1 MRPPR
6 IIGPLAAILLALVPL
21 APAAGAAD
29 ANPLLR
35 RLLAIAGLTAAPG
48 QMRSEEVEPG
58 SIWLATVE
66 TGARRQL
73 TSGGGYLSPVFAPDG
88 RTILALKTGVVV
100 AIPLSGGPPRPLRAA
115 NGALKIVG
123 FDSLNPQELLLLMTR
138 VDAPLASLSLAD
150 GSLQL
155 LPVDPGSSE
164 QQRLL
169 GTIRNQDRTYG
180 MTRLYS
186 RIERRE
192 GLLRPVEWTDIH
204 IASGSAPPR
213 NISQCDGVNCAQPA
227 LSPDGRSVA
236 FIRSSE

>member
-1 MRPPR
+1 
-6 IIGPLAAILLALVPL
+6 V
-21 APAAGAAD
+21 
-29 ANPLLR
+29 
-35 RLLAIAGLTAAPG
+35 
-48 QMRSEEVEPG
+48 
-58 SIWLATVE
+58 
-66 TGARRQL
+66 
-73 TSGGGYLSPVFAPDG
+73 
-88 RTILALKTGVVV
+88 
-100 AIPLSGGPPRPLRAA
+100 

-164 QQRLL
+164 QHRLL

-180 MTRLYS
+180 MTRVYL

-204 IASGSAPPR
+204 IASGSAPAR